1 MNEIEL
7 RSLTFTE
14 DGEKDD
20 NLIVQGYIKSESF
33 SHVLGKGIENQWKE
47 IIKPGVFQ
55 NAIDKA
61 FANCQHIDFLLDHDR
76 RQILATTQNGSLK
89 LDEDEVGLYFE
100 AKIAKTTWGNDAY
113 TLIKEGIISGL
124 SFGMKVIRDEWELVD
139 YDGYEMPIRTI
150 FEIELYEV
158 SALRTPAYPETLV
171 QTRGIEIK
179 EIEIPQEI
187 QEKRNLEG
195 GNTMGEQEVTPEMI
209 YNGLTL
215 IATKLDTI
223 IDKIDLVDRERAID
237 GVQEAKEVI
246 AKVETIVSD
255 LAEDKKV
262 EQAEEVVEGEKDFEP
277 EEKTEDEKIEEKA
290 KDDED
295 VKPDETEDEPEGAE
309 LEKEVDEKVSEE
321 DIEKTDV
328 ITEEEAEED
337 VETEE
342 KDDEKEKNKKKINEY
357 RSIFEE
363 LKMEVTTIE

>member
-1 MNEIEL
+1 
-7 RSLTFTE
+7 
-14 DGEKDD
+14 
-20 NLIVQGYIKSESF
+20 
-33 SHVLGKGIENQWKE
+33 
-47 IIKPGVFQ
+47 
-55 NAIDKA
+55 
-61 FANCQHIDFLLDHDR
+61 
-76 RQILATTQNGSLK
+76 
-89 LDEDEVGLYFE
+89 
-100 AKIAKTTWGNDAY
+100 
-113 TLIKEGIISGL
+113 
-124 SFGMKVIRDEWELVD
+124 MKVIRDEWELVD

-262 EQAEEVVEGEKDFEP
+262 EQTEEVVEGEKDFEP

-295 VKPDETEDEPEGAE
+295 VKPDETKDEPE
-309 LEKEVDEKVSEE
+309 KEIDEKVSEE